1 MDTAAFVSAFG
12 AGLLLVY
19 ALGLRIPFLVI
30 ALAANLLL
38 ARLSKIHKFSRK
50 TAATLVAAVA
60 LWALAMFAFA
70 GCGQSSDSNSGSS
83 ASNSGGSQRVQLSA
97 GRDITL
103 SPAQNDEALNYFGYP
118 YGEVDGSALDF
129 YDPENFSCRISF
141 TAE

>member
-1 MDTAAFVSAFG
+1 MDIAAFVSAFG

-83 ASNSGGSQRVQLSA
+83 ASNSDGSQ
-97 GRDITL
+97 
-103 SPAQNDEALNYFGYP
+103 PAAFRRP
-118 YGEVDGSALDF
+118 
-129 YDPENFSCRISF
+129 
-141 TAE
+141 